1 MLRPGL
7 VAGRLMFA
15 KLAGR
20 LQEAIDR
27 LRGRGRITEEDL
39 KATLREIR
47 RALMDADVNLEVARA
62 FVESIR
68 EKALGQRVLESLTP
82 AEVVL
87 ATVYE
92 ALKEALGG
100 EPRFPTL
107 KNQNLWFLVGL
118 QGSGK
123 TTTAAKLA
131 LFYKGKG
138 RRPLLVAA
146 DTQRPAAREQLRILG
161 ERIGVPVL
169 EVQDGESP
177 ESIRRRVEERARQ
190 EVRDLILVDTAGR
203 LQIDEPLMAELV
215 RLKEAMNPDEVLL
228 VLDAMTGQEALS
240 VAKAFD
246 ERVGVTGLIL
256 TKLDGDARGGAALS
270 ARHVTGK
277 PIYFAGVSERP
288 EGLEPF
294 YPDRLASRILGMG
307 DVATLAEKVRAAG
320 LEAETPKSAKE
331 LTLEDF
337 LKQMQNLKRLGSFS
351 EILALLP
358 GVGKALPA
366 GVQVDDKAIKRL
378 EAIVLSMT
386 PEERKDPR
394 ILNASRRKRIARG
407 SGTSVQEINRFIKA
421 FEETKAL
428 MKSLEK
434 NKGRGLMG
442 MFRR

>member
-1 MLRPGL
+1 
-7 VAGRLMFA
+7 MFQQLSA
-15 KLAGR
+15 R
-20 LQEAIDR
+20 LQEAIGR

-47 RALMDADVNLEVARA
+47 RALMDADVNLEVARD
-62 FVESIR
+62 FVERVR
-68 EKALGQRVLESLTP
+68 EEALGKQVLESLTP
-82 AEVVL
+82 AEVIL

-100 EPRFPTL
+100 EARLPVL
-107 KNQNLWFLVGL
+107 KDRNLWFLVGL

-131 LFYKGKG
+131 LYYKGKG

-146 DTQRPAAREQLRILG
+146 DTQRPAAREQLRLLG
-161 ERIGVPVL
+161 EKVGVPVL
-169 EVQDGESP
+169 EVMDGESP
-177 ESIRRRVEERARQ
+177 ESIRRRVEERARL
-190 EVRDLILVDTAGR
+190 EARDLILVDTAGR
-203 LQIDEPLMAELV
+203 LQIDEPLMGELA
-215 RLKEAMNPDEVLL
+215 RLKEVLRPDEVLL

-240 VAKAFD
+240 VARAFD
-246 ERVGVTGLIL
+246 EKVGVTGLVL

-277 PIYFAGVSERP
+277 PIYFAGVSEKP

-294 YPDRLASRILGMG
+294 YPERLAGRILGMG
-307 DVATLAEKVRAAG
+307 DVASLAEKVRAAG
-320 LEAETPKSAKE
+320 LEAEAPKSAKE
-331 LTLEDF
+331 LSLEDF

-351 EILALLP
+351 EILGLLP
-358 GVGKALPA
+358 GVPQGLKVDEKAL
-366 GVQVDDKAIKRL
+366 KRL

-394 ILNASRRKRIARG
+394 ILNGSRRKRIAKG
-407 SGTSVQEINRFIKA
+407 SGTSVQEVNRFIKA
-421 FEETKAL
+421 FEGMKAL

-434 NKGRGLMG
+434 KKGRGLMG

>member
-1 MLRPGL
+1 
-7 VAGRLMFA
+7 MFA

-47 RALMDADVNLEVARA
+47 RALMEADVNLEVAKA
-62 FVESIR
+62 FVESVR
-68 EKALGQRVLESLTP
+68 EKSLGQKVLESLTP

-161 ERIGVPVL
+161 EKIGVPVL
-169 EVQDGESP
+169 EVQDGESF
-177 ESIRRRVEERARQ
+177 ESIRRRVEEKARQ

-203 LQIDEPLMAELV
+203 LQIDEPLMAELA

-351 EILALLP
+351 EILAMLP
-358 GVGKALPA
+358 GVGKAFPA
-366 GVQVDDKAIKRL
+366 GLQVDDRALKRL

-386 PEERKDPR
+386 PEERRDPR
-394 ILNASRRKRIARG
+394 ILNASRRRRIARG
-407 SGTSVQEINRFIKA
+407 SGTSVQEINRLIKA

>member
-1 MLRPGL
+1 
-7 VAGRLMFA
+7 MFA

-47 RALMDADVNLEVARA
+47 RALMEADVNLEVAKA
-62 FVESIR
+62 FVESVR
-68 EKALGQRVLESLTP
+68 EKSLGQKVLESLTP

-161 ERIGVPVL
+161 EKIGVPVL
-169 EVQDGESP
+169 EVQDGESF

-203 LQIDEPLMAELV
+203 LQIDEPLMAELA

-351 EILALLP
+351 EILAMLP

-366 GVQVDDKAIKRL
+366 GLQVDDKAIKRL

>member
-1 MLRPGL
+1 
-7 VAGRLMFA
+7 MFQQLSA
-15 KLAGR
+15 R
-20 LQEAIDR
+20 LQEAIGR

-47 RALMDADVNLEVARA
+47 RALMDADVNLEVARD
-62 FVESIR
+62 FVERVR
-68 EKALGQRVLESLTP
+68 EEALGKQVLESLTP
-82 AEVVL
+82 AEVIL

-100 EPRFPTL
+100 EARLPVL
-107 KNQNLWFLVGL
+107 KDRNLWFLVGL

-131 LFYKGKG
+131 LYYKGKG

-146 DTQRPAAREQLRILG
+146 DTQRPAAREQLRLLG
-161 ERIGVPVL
+161 EKVGVPVL
-169 EVQDGESP
+169 EVMDGESP
-177 ESIRRRVEERARQ
+177 ESIRRRVEEKARL
-190 EVRDLILVDTAGR
+190 EARDLILVDTAGR
-203 LQIDEPLMAELV
+203 LQIDEPLMGELA
-215 RLKEAMNPDEVLL
+215 RLKEVLRPDEVLL

-240 VAKAFD
+240 VARAFD
-246 ERVGVTGLIL
+246 EKVGVTGLVL

-277 PIYFAGVSERP
+277 PIYFAGVSEKP

-294 YPDRLASRILGMG
+294 YPERLAGRILSMG
-307 DVATLAEKVRAAG
+307 DVASLAEKVRAAG
-320 LEAETPKSAKE
+320 LEAEAPKSAKE
-331 LTLEDF
+331 LSLEDF

-351 EILALLP
+351 EILGLLP
-358 GVGKALPA
+358 GVPQGLK
-366 GVQVDDKAIKRL
+366 VDEKAIKRL

-394 ILNASRRKRIARG
+394 ILNGSRRKRIAKG
-407 SGTSVQEINRFIKA
+407 SGTSVQEVNRFIKA
-421 FEETKAL
+421 FEEMKAL
-428 MKSLEK
+428 LKSLEK
-434 NKGRGLMG
+434 KKGRGLMG

>member
-1 MLRPGL
+1 MREATVERATAETWVWLRLGLDGPTGGKVDTGLPFLDHMLLQLQRH
-7 VAGRLMFA
+7 GRFL
-15 KLAGR
+15 
-20 LQEAIDR
+20 
-27 LRGRGRITEEDL
+27 
-39 KATLREIR
+39 
-47 RALMDADVNLEVARA
+47 LEVEARGDLEVDVHHL
-62 FVESIR
+62 VEDVGI
-68 EKALGQRVLESLTP
+68 ALGM
-82 AEVVL
+82 
-87 ATVYE
+87 

-100 EPRFPTL
+100 EPKHPQL
-107 KNQNLWFLVGL
+107 KDRNVWFLVGL

-131 LFYKGKG
+131 LYYKGKG

-146 DTQRPAAREQLRILG
+146 DTQRPAAREQLRVLG
-161 ERIGVPVL
+161 EKVGVPVL

-177 ESIRRRVEERARQ
+177 ESIRRRVEERARL
-190 EVRDLILVDTAGR
+190 EVRDLVLVDTAGR
-203 LQIDEPLMAELV
+203 LQIDERLMEELV
-215 RLKEAMNPDEVLL
+215 RLKAALRPDEVLL

-240 VAKAFD
+240 VAQAFD
-246 ERVGVTGLIL
+246 ERVGVTGLVL

-270 ARHVTGK
+270 ARRVTGK

-294 YPDRLASRILGMG
+294 YPDRLAGRILGMG
-307 DVATLAEKVRAAG
+307 DVATLAEKVRQAG
-320 LEAETPKSAKE
+320 LEAEAPKSAKE

-351 EILALLP
+351 ELLKLLP
-358 GVGKALPA
+358 GVGRALPQ
-366 GVQVDDKAIKRL
+366 GFQVDERAFKRL

-394 ILNASRRKRIARG
+394 ILNASRRRRIAKG
-407 SGTSVQEINRFIKA
+407 SGTTVQEVNRLVKA

-428 MKSLEK
+428 MKSLERR
-434 NKGRGLMG
+434 KGRGLMG

>member
-1 MLRPGL
+1 
-7 VAGRLMFA
+7 MFQQLSA
-15 KLAGR
+15 R
-20 LQEAIDR
+20 LQEAIGR

-47 RALMDADVNLEVARA
+47 RALMDADVNLEVARD
-62 FVESIR
+62 FVERVR
-68 EKALGQRVLESLTP
+68 EEALGKQVLESLTP
-82 AEVVL
+82 AEVIL

-100 EPRFPTL
+100 EARLPVL
-107 KNQNLWFLVGL
+107 KDRNLWFLVGL

-131 LFYKGKG
+131 LYYKGKG

-146 DTQRPAAREQLRILG
+146 DTQRPAAREQLRLLG
-161 ERIGVPVL
+161 EKVGVPVL
-169 EVQDGESP
+169 EVMDGESP
-177 ESIRRRVEERARQ
+177 ESIRRRVEEKARL
-190 EVRDLILVDTAGR
+190 EARDLILVDTAGR
-203 LQIDEPLMAELV
+203 LQIDEPLMGELA
-215 RLKEAMNPDEVLL
+215 RLKEVLRPDEVLL

-240 VAKAFD
+240 VARAFD
-246 ERVGVTGLIL
+246 EKVGVTGLVL

-277 PIYFAGVSERP
+277 PIYFAGVSEKP

-294 YPDRLASRILGMG
+294 YPERLAGRILGMG
-307 DVATLAEKVRAAG
+307 DVASLAEKVRAAG
-320 LEAETPKSAKE
+320 LEAEAPKSAKE
-331 LTLEDF
+331 LSLEDF

-351 EILALLP
+351 EILGLLP
-358 GVGKALPA
+358 GVPQGLK
-366 GVQVDDKAIKRL
+366 VDEKAIKRL

-394 ILNASRRKRIARG
+394 ILNGSRRKRIAKG
-407 SGTSVQEINRFIKA
+407 SGTSVQEVNRFIKA
-421 FEETKAL
+421 FEEMKAL

-434 NKGRGLMG
+434 KKGRGLMG